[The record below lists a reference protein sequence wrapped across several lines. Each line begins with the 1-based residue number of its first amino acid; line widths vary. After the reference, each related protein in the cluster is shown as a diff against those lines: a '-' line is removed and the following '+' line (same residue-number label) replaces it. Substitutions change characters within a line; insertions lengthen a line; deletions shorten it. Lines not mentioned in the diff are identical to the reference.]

1 MTMSNGIVHAN
12 TGLGNEA
19 DLLSTL
25 LTLMSDAVLVFDQSG
40 TILLANEEARQTF
53 RMLPGGLVEQNVRSL
68 FPPAATVDI
77 MEGPLEAALP
87 FGLDGSSSVIT
98 CVGGDNKPVRV
109 RVRCE
114 RASATSEAYVLT
126 ALALADE
133 EKVQR
138 ENERLVEELS
148 RTNRRLSGTLSI
160 VLGTLDSLDMGTL
173 FSRILDRITN
183 TMDAWATL
191 AYMAEQDGYRLRGST
206 ESLGNASA
214 PAFVPY
220 NHPLAEIVYREGKSL
235 CMRVQTPTKEELRKG
250 EVLTRTVLCEEVG
263 MSLAVPAELM
273 PPFSTFVV
281 VPVWFGGHVIALL
294 VVGWKSVHTR
304 RKDAIRLL
312 DAVAEYLSVQLAGA
326 FATLKAQHADKLE
339 SLGAS
344 LREELLSGPTVDAAL
359 LDSVFKQAAEGI
371 EATCVSLAGNH
382 YQNATIAT
390 LDSTHIESMPFDL
403 CEYCKVHEVPCV
415 TNVEE
420 VRELRDWLESRGAFR
435 CGLLVALGRFE
446 DVYYAFLLLRD
457 QDMEPFEDVD
467 VTFVRRLADDVRE
480 IEAGERLRNRD
491 KRISQALQLGMR
503 NKLQKVDGLSAQS
516 KYLSATE
523 AAYVGGDFY
532 DLVRLPQR
540 RACAIM
546 GDVSGKGVE
555 AASVS
560 SAVKTALAA
569 YAWEG
574 LTPARM
580 VSLLND
586 FLLGFSRIET
596 FATMFVGIADLE
608 NATLSYCSA
617 GHPPALLFRART
629 SELVMLGVQS
639 GVVGAFEGLRYLN
652 GEVAV
657 EDGDILVLYTDGVTE
672 ARNSEGAFFGEDG
685 LRDALL
691 REVSA
696 GFDGLCDRILDSVS
710 AFAGGSLE
718 DDVSLVVMRFDHVGN
733 PSEQKV

>member
-1 MTMSNGIVHAN
+1 MSNGIVQAK
-12 TGLGNEA
+12 TGLDNEA

-25 LTLMSDAVLVFDQSG
+25 LSLMSDAALVFDQNG
-40 TILLANEEARQTF
+40 TILLANDEARQTF
-53 RMLPGGLVEQNVRSL
+53 RMLPGSIVEQDVRTL

-77 MEGPLEAALP
+77 MEGPLESALP
-87 FGLDGSSSVIT
+87 FELDGTSSVLT

-114 RASATSEAYVLT
+114 RAAADREVYVLT
-126 ALALADE
+126 ALALVDE
-133 EKVQR
+133 ENVRR

-191 AYMAEQDGYRLRGST
+191 AYMAEQDGYRLRGYT
-206 ESLGNASA
+206 ESLGNAA
-214 PAFVPY
+214 VPAFVPY
-220 NHPLAEIVYREGKSL
+220 DYPLAEVVYRAGRSL
-235 CMRVQTPTKEELRKG
+235 CMRVPPPTKDELRKG
-250 EVLTRTVLCEEVG
+250 EILTRTVLCEEVG

-273 PPFSTFVV
+273 PPFSTFVI

-294 VVGWKSVHTR
+294 VVGWKNAHSL
-304 RKDAIRLL
+304 RKDDVRLL

-326 FATLKAQHADKLE
+326 FATLKAQHADMLE
-339 SLGAS
+339 SLGSS
-344 LREELLSGPTVDAAL
+344 LRERLMSNTAVNAAL
-359 LDSVFKQAAEGI
+359 LDSVFGQAAEGI
-371 EATCVSLAGNH
+371 EATCVALAGNQ
-382 YQNATIAT
+382 YQNTTIAT
-390 LDSTHIESMPFDL
+390 LDNAYVESLPFDL
-403 CEYCKVHEVPCV
+403 CEYCKSHEVPCV

-420 VRELRDWLESRGAFR
+420 ERDLYDWIRAQGAFR
-435 CGLLVALGRFE
+435 GGLLVALGKFE
-446 DVYYAFLLLRD
+446 DVYYGFLLLRG

-467 VTFVRRLADDVRE
+467 VSFVRRLSEDVRE
-480 IEAGERLRNRD
+480 VEEGKRLRNRD

-503 NKLQKVDGLSAQS
+503 NKLQEVDGLSTQS
-516 KYLSATE
+516 KYQSATE

-532 DLVRLPQR
+532 DLVRLPKR
-540 RACAIM
+540 HACAIM

-596 FATMFVGIADLE
+596 FATMFVGIVDLK

-617 GHPPALLFRART
+617 GHPPALLVRART
-629 SELVMLGVQS
+629 GELVTLGVQS

-652 GEVAV
+652 GEVV
-657 EDGDILVLYTDGVTE
+657 LENGDILVLYTDGVTE
-672 ARNSEGAFFGEDG
+672 ARDSEGAFFGEDG
-685 LRDALL
+685 LHDVLL
-691 REVSA
+691 REVTA

-710 AFAGGSLE
+710 SFAGGSLE
-718 DDVSLVVMRFDHVGN
+718 DDVSLVVIRFDSVG
-733 PSEQKV
+733 SSGKA